1 MTKHIAVFLILLLSS
16 LTITLGQD
24 TTKLRG
30 LEQNVQSLE
39 QNLQTAKAIR
49 AQQSARAA
57 ALEAELKNL
66 GGQESRLSTQ
76 VRSLNATL
84 NKLEFESLALSQAI
98 AKNIKAS
105 TQLQIQIIK
114 LNQTVSQQKRAVQSL
129 IVSIDRERSS
139 RYVKLLARA
148 DNLYD
153 LVVKSKDL
161 DTIGQND
168 LTVID
173 SLKKNIADRQEKN
186 LELQNTIAQ
195 LNANQRFLET
205 KKDAITRNRTQL
217 NASIGQLRRTAQGRK
232 VVLLATVKARQRSD
246 ASISS
251 LLGNVYQQRQALKRE
266 RSRIL
271 EIRRQAAVAAA
282 RKAAL
287 ERERARA
294 EERRIARLRSARARA
309 AAQAQENIRRQQAA
323 QRANV
328 AERQLPNVPAAA
340 IDLPA
345 SVGRL
350 SQPIP
355 GGRITA
361 NFGQQG
367 EYMAIEADQA
377 GAAVVAAADGQV
389 IRVSL
394 VQANSGYT
402 IVIAHTDTIWTVYSN
417 MQSPALEPGQVVRR
431 GEFIGY
437 VGGGAINPANELQ
450 FSVFANGS
458 LVDPRPY
465 F

>member
-1 MTKHIAVFLILLLSS
+1 
-16 LTITLGQD
+16 
-24 TTKLRG
+24 
-30 LEQNVQSLE
+30 
-39 QNLQTAKAIR
+39 
-49 AQQSARAA
+49 
-57 ALEAELKNL
+57 
-66 GGQESRLSTQ
+66 
-76 VRSLNATL
+76 
-84 NKLEFESLALSQAI
+84 
-98 AKNIKAS
+98 
-105 TQLQIQIIK
+105 
-114 LNQTVSQQKRAVQSL
+114 
-129 IVSIDRERSS
+129 
-139 RYVKLLARA
+139 
-148 DNLYD
+148 
-153 LVVKSKDL
+153 
-161 DTIGQND
+161 

-251 LLGNVYQQRQALKRE
+251 LLGNVFQQRQALKRE